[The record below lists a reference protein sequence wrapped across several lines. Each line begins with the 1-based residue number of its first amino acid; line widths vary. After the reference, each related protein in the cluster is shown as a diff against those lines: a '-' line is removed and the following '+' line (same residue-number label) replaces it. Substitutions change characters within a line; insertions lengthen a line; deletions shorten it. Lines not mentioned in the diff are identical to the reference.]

1 MKIFFI
7 FLVIVML
14 PKVVQAGEVLYAEIN
29 GTNMTLKCGDS
40 APEGTFKYDVDDLPW
55 NLSFSKTITTA
66 TIDTSCNS
74 YTGTT
79 LAMLFS
85 NCEKL
90 ETITGLS
97 NLNTANVTD
106 MGGMFAY
113 CFSLTSL
120 DLSKWN
126 TANVTITNSM
136 FFLCKA
142 LTSLDLSTFNTTK
155 VTNMSYMFFNCL
167 TLSTI
172 YGSNWDTGNVVDDL
186 EMFRGCVRLKGGAF
200 TVYSEENANDHT
212 YARIDGGQLAPG
224 YFTDINSTGVKE
236 VTTAKMTEY
245 TPTYNL
251 QGQSLKSVPEK
262 GLYIQNGKKYVL
274 KK

>member
-1 MKIFFI
+1 MKKQLLI
-7 FLVIVML
+7 LLIVML
-14 PKVVQAGEVLYAEIN
+14 PKVVQAGEVLYAEID
-29 GTNMTLKCGDS
+29 GTNMTLKCGDT
-40 APEGTFKYDVDDLPW
+40 APEGTFKYDDSHPW

-79 LAMLFS
+79 LAMLFYY
-85 NCEKL
+85 CEKL

-97 NLNTANVTD
+97 NLNTASVTD
-106 MGGMFAY
+106 MSGMFSY

-120 DLSKWN
+120 DLSEWK
-126 TANVTITNSM
+126 TANVTITKSM

-155 VTNMSYMFFNCL
+155 VTDMSYMFFNCL
-167 TLSTI
+167 TLTTI
-172 YGSNWDTGNVVDDL
+172 YGSNWDTGNVEDDT
-186 EMFRGCVRLKGGAF
+186 EMFRGCISLKGGAG
-200 TVYSEENANDHT
+200 TVYSENNANDNT
-212 YARIDGGQLAPG
+212 FARIDGGQFAPG

-236 VTTAKMTEY
+236 VTTVKMTGY

-262 GLYIQNGKKYVL
+262 GIYIQNGKKYVL